1 MHTRAITLSRI
12 PLILFI
18 VGAAAVAF
26 SLAVMLVRADT
37 VPTVETTIL
46 NTGGSTTTTA
56 VIGTVVYDY
65 VSVASTTG
73 PMPEG
78 TVNFNLYANTECS
91 GSPAV
96 QSAVPL
102 INGIATSSTTTV
114 PATGLS
120 YLVHYNGQT
129 DVYAAVDG
137 ACEPLIPTAPNTS
150 VTTTLSTTT
159 SIWVGE
165 SVYDTAALNNATAA
179 ATGTVAYSVYTNNIC
194 TTGAVSA
201 GSKVVASAIVP
212 NSDTLQFNTPGT
224 YWWQAV
230 YSGDEFNAAATSTCL
245 SEALIVLATSTPPIP
260 AGTGSISGKK
270 YNDLNHNGIKD
281 AGEPGLMG
289 WTINLYGTVKE
300 HGWNWWRGFK
310 WGFWKNKEVVETEV
324 TDINGNYSFSNLAD
338 GTYTVREVP
347 QKGWFQTSTPPPPI
361 TIKDSSSIANV
372 DFGNASTTS
381 NSSDRKDKRE
391 KREQRDSDRTSNV
404 GSDDKDDDDADDDS
418 NHQGRGRGLGSQINA
433 KVRTMSSDILD
444 NMFSGKFFKNDD

>member
-1 MHTRAITLSRI
+1 MHTRTLTLSRV

-18 VGAAAVAF
+18 VGAMAVAF

-56 VIGTVVYDY
+56 AIGTVVHDY

-78 TVNFNLYANTECS
+78 TVNFNLYSNTVCS
-91 GSPAV
+91 GSPAI

-102 INGIATSSTTTV
+102 INGIATSSTTPV

-129 DVYAAVDG
+129 DVYAAVG
-137 ACEPLIPTAPNTS
+137 GTCEPLIPIAPNTS
-150 VTTTLSTTT
+150 ITTVLSTTT
-159 SIWVGE
+159 SIWAGE
-165 SVYDTAALNNATAA
+165 SVYDTAVLHSATAA

-338 GTYTVREVP
+338 GTYIVREVQ
-347 QKGWFQTSTPPPPI
+347 QKGW
-361 TIKDSSSIANV
+361 
-372 DFGNASTTS
+372 
-381 NSSDRKDKRE
+381 
-391 KREQRDSDRTSNV
+391 
-404 GSDDKDDDDADDDS
+404 
-418 NHQGRGRGLGSQINA
+418 L
-433 KVRTMSSDILD
+433 
-444 NMFSGKFFKNDD
+444 

>member
-1 MHTRAITLSRI
+1 MHTRTLTLSRV

-18 VGAAAVAF
+18 VGAMAVAF

-56 VIGTVVYDY
+56 AIGTVVHDY

-78 TVNFNLYANTECS
+78 TVNFNLYSNTVCS
-91 GSPAV
+91 GSPAI

-129 DVYAAVDG
+129 DVYAAVG
-137 ACEPLIPTAPNTS
+137 GTCEPLIPIAPNTS
-150 VTTTLSTTT
+150 ITTVLSTTT
-159 SIWVGE
+159 SIWAGE
-165 SVYDTAALNNATAA
+165 SVYDTAVLHNATAA

-245 SEALIVLATSTPPIP
+245 SEALIVLATSTPPIQ

-281 AGEPGLMG
+281 ASEPGLMG
-289 WTINLYGTVKE
+289 WTINLYDTTTPRPQGFY
-300 HGWNWWRGFK
+300 WWRGFK
-310 WGFWKNKEVVETEV
+310 WGFWKNKEIVETEV
-324 TDINGNYSFSNLAD
+324 TDTNGNYSFSNLAD

-361 TIKDSSSIANV
+361 TIKNSSSIANV

-381 NSSDRKDKRE
+381 KNFDRKDQRE
-391 KREQRDSDRTSNV
+391 NRGQRDKSDR
-404 GSDDKDDDDADDDS
+404 
-418 NHQGRGRGLGSQINA
+418 
-433 KVRTMSSDILD
+433 
-444 NMFSGKFFKNDD
+444 

>member
-1 MHTRAITLSRI
+1 MIGSTAIGFAGGTNTISGTTG
-12 PLILFI
+12 I
-18 VGAAAVAF
+18 VG
-26 SLAVMLVRADT
+26 
-37 VPTVETTIL
+37 I
-46 NTGGSTTTTA
+46 
-56 VIGTVVYDY
+56 
-65 VSVASTTG
+65 
-73 PMPEG
+73 
-78 TVNFNLYANTECS
+78 
-91 GSPAV
+91 
-96 QSAVPL
+96 
-102 INGIATSSTTTV
+102 
-114 PATGLS
+114 
-120 YLVHYNGQT
+120 
-129 DVYAAVDG
+129 
-137 ACEPLIPTAPNTS
+137 
-150 VTTTLSTTT
+150 T
-159 SIWVGE
+159 SIVG
-165 SVYDTAALNNATAA
+165 TTNINATAA

-212 NSDTLQFNTPGT
+212 NSDTLQFNPPGT

-324 TDINGNYSFSNLAD
+324 TDINGNYSFSNLTD

-347 QKGWFQTSTPPPPI
+347 QKGWLQTSTPPPPI